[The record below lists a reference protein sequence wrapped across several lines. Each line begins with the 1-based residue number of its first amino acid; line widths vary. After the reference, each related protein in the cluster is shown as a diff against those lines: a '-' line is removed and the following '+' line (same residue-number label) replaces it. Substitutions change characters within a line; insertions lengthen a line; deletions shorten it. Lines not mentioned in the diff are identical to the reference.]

1 MREII
6 SRSSEDAAMMKF
18 CIGIVIGYI
27 LGSLSMIYLIRETEA
42 DKVIARQELEAPWEV
57 EELTEPEE
65 VKYGEF

>member
-1 MREII
+1 
-6 SRSSEDAAMMKF
+6 MMKF

-42 DKVIARQELEAPWEV
+42 DKVIERQELEAPWEA
-57 EELTEPEE
+57 EELPEPEE

>member
-1 MREII
+1 
-6 SRSSEDAAMMKF
+6 MMKF

-42 DKVIARQELEAPWEV
+42 DKVIARQELEAPWEA
-57 EELTEPEE
+57 EELPEPEE